1 MFNPRRCCCHTD
13 SSHGG
18 TWVVLGLVAAVAAYL
33 AIRSI
38 LPVLVMV
45 AEIAGLTLA
54 CLVGL
59 ALVAAVT
66 VALIRWHRRRLPLAP
81 VVQLPA
87 CTEPA
92 MPAAL
97 PAAADHLPGDQHALY
112 AEAIAAGADRR
123 FLNAIIATAN
133 QKVNRDA

>member
-18 TWVVLGLVAAVAAYL
+18 TWVALGLLAAAAAYL
-33 AIRSI
+33 AVRSV
-38 LPVLVMV
+38 LPVLVMI
-45 AEIAGLTLA
+45 AEIAGLILA

-59 ALVAAVT
+59 ALVVT
-66 VALIRWHRRRLPLAP
+66 VTVTLIRWHRRRLPLAQ

-87 CTEPA
+87 RTESA
-92 MPAAL
+92 LPAAL
-97 PAAADHLPGDQHALY
+97 PTASDYLPGDQHALY

-133 QKVNRDA
+133 QKVNRDV